1 MAVNGEGKVLSIT
14 ESVCPECLSRLSA
27 TRVLSGNKVYLEKTC
42 SVHGYFK
49 TLLWQGAPEWQSW
62 VRDKIPSRPPV
73 CDTEA
78 DKGCPHD
85 CGLCTDH
92 RQHTCTALLEVTQ
105 RCNLNCAYC
114 FASAGGSMVDPSLA
128 EIQKG
133 LERIYKT
140 SGACNLQLSGG
151 EPTVRDDLPEI
162 IALAGKIG
170 FPFIQVNSNGLRLAK
185 DKEYVQKLLKAGLN
199 SVFLQFDGT
208 DDDIYT
214 KLRGRKLL
222 PIKIQAIKNCTSNG
236 IGVVLVPTV
245 VPGVNTDNIGK
256 MIKFALENSPGVRGI
271 HFQPVSYFGRFP
283 QEPSDE
289 DRITLPQVMQAIE
302 EQTEGLIKMENLKP
316 PGCENA
322 LCSFHGNFRILPGGL
337 IKALSTNSCCSGE
350 KAYVGASKNRKFV
363 SRQWNGINLEV
374 PSIKMNQESSNSW
387 DNLLHELKTHSFTIS
402 GMAFQDAWNLD
413 LERLKDCCIHVMSP
427 KGKLIPF
434 CAYNLTSADGTP
446 LYRRSL

>member
-1 MAVNGEGKVLSIT
+1 MTVNKEGEVLSTT
-14 ESVCPECLSRLSA
+14 ESICPICLSRLPA
-27 TRVLSGNKVYLEKTC
+27 TRVLSGDKVYLEKTC
-42 SVHGYFK
+42 SVHGQFR
-49 TLLWQGAPEWQSW
+49 TLLWQGSPAWQSW
-62 VRDKIPSRPPV
+62 VRTKIPSTPPV
-73 CDTEA
+73 CDTKI
-78 DKGCPHD
+78 DNGCPHD

-105 RCNLNCAYC
+105 RCNLMCSYC
-114 FASAGGSMVDPSLA
+114 FASAGGSSADPSLSTL
-128 EIQKG
+128 EKG
-133 LERIYKT
+133 LEGIYKV

-162 IALAGKIG
+162 ILLARRIG
-170 FPFIQVNSNGLRLAK
+170 FPFIQLNSNGLRLAK
-185 DKEYVQKLLKAGLN
+185 DSDYVQKLRKAGLN

-208 DDDIYT
+208 HEEIYT
-214 KLRGRKLL
+214 QLRGRRLFQ
-222 PIKIQAIKNCTSNG
+222 IKSQAIKNCMANG
-236 IGVVLVPTV
+236 LGVVLVPTV
-245 VPGVNTDNIGK
+245 VPGVNTDNIGE
-256 MIKFALENSPGVRGI
+256 MIRFAIENSPGVRGI

-302 EQTEGLIKMENLKP
+302 AQTEGLIKTDNLKP

-322 LCSFHGNFRILPGGL
+322 LCSFHGNFRILPGGK
-337 IKALSTNSCCSGE
+337 IKALSTDSCCSGE

-363 SRQWNGINLEV
+363 SRQWTGISLDVPSKKENLE
-374 PSIKMNQESSNSW
+374 NSW

-427 KGKLIPF
+427 EGKLIPF
-434 CAYNLTSADGTP
+434 CAYNLTSADGTS

>member
-1 MAVNGEGKVLSIT
+1 MAVNQEGKVLSAT
-14 ESVCPECLSRLSA
+14 ESVCPICLSRLSA
-27 TRVLSGNKVYLEKTC
+27 TRVLYGDNVYLEKTC
-42 SVHGYFK
+42 PIHGQFR
-49 TLLWQGAPEWQSW
+49 TLLWQGSPAWQSW
-62 VRDKIPSRPPV
+62 VRTKIPSTPPV
-73 CDTEA
+73 CHTEV

-92 RQHTCTALLEVTQ
+92 RQHTCTALLEVTH
-105 RCNLNCAYC
+105 RCNLMCTYC
-114 FASAGGSMVDPSLA
+114 FASAGGSSADPSMSTL
-128 EIQKG
+128 EKG
-133 LERIYKT
+133 LENIYKA

-162 IALAGKIG
+162 ILLARRIG
-170 FPFIQVNSNGLRLAK
+170 FPFIQLNSNGLRLAE
-185 DKEYVQKLLKAGLN
+185 DLDYVQKLRKAGLN
-199 SVFLQFDGT
+199 SIFLQFDGT
-208 DDDIYT
+208 HEEIYT
-214 KLRGRKLL
+214 QLRGRKLL
-222 PIKIQAIKNCTSNG
+222 EIKIQAIKNCTING
-236 IGVVLVPTV
+236 VGVVLVPTV
-245 VPGVNTDNIGK
+245 VPGINTDNIGE
-256 MIKFALENSPGVRGI
+256 MIQFAIENSPGVRGI

-302 EQTEGLIKMENLKP
+302 AQTEGLIKTDNLKP

-322 LCSFHGNFRILPGGL
+322 LCSFHGNFRILPGGK

-363 SRQWNGINLEV
+363 SRQWTGISLDVPSNKENLE
-374 PSIKMNQESSNSW
+374 NTW

-427 KGKLIPF
+427 EGKLIPF
-434 CAYNLTSADGTP
+434 CAYNLTSADGTS
-446 LYRRSL
+446 LYRRPS